1 LLLEGWPSSQQNK
14 EKKIELKLVGFRHDS
29 LSYSQL
35 RMQYSKEGG
44 NDVLHGSFNLPI
56 FVYVDGVFFVREKQH
71 V

>member
-1 LLLEGWPSSQQNK
+1 
-14 EKKIELKLVGFRHDS
+14 
-29 LSYSQL
+29 
-35 RMQYSKEGG
+35 MQYSKEGG